1 MHIRLERQLS
11 MCGLNECVIRLIQ
24 PVDPLRGFPDLDIQ
38 LNERALER
46 ADWINLSGSRQAD
59 GEKGMN
65 LEQVG
70 NLFPM

>member
-1 MHIRLERQLS
+1 MRHTTQT
-11 MCGLNECVIRLIQ
+11 VY
-24 PVDPLRGFPDLDIQ
+24 PLRGFPDLDIQ